1 MLTNNILAFKYMKIK
16 ISSDNKLLLEQILNM
31 HNLVTLIKSVFDKN
45 QNHYY
50 YQVFFKKVS
59 NKKYP
64 NAIL

>member
-1 MLTNNILAFKYMKIK
+1 MKIK